1 MYLMELGRESI
12 IFVLLLFLFF
22 KTKIVELKGLFSI
35 VTLIH
40 LYKTLKYFHEYYI
53 NTLKHTYI
61 YSSLFIILLYSLYKL
76 IKNNNK
82 KYFIMCFIG
91 FRIITSRLS
100 NYKEIARINNN
111 MNLLVSL
118 LLFILYKMYHKYK
131 YRDLFLM
138 DLINHSLLFVG
149 I

>member
-53 NTLKHTYI
+53 NTLKHIYI
-61 YSSLFIILLYSLYKL
+61 YSSLFIILSISLYKL
-76 IKNNNK
+76 IKNNNH
-82 KYFIMCFIG
+82 KYFMICFIG

-111 MNLLVSL
+111 SNLVVSL
-118 LLFILYKMYHKYK
+118 LLFISYKFYNKYQYK
-131 YRDLFLM
+131 NLFLM
-138 DLINHSLLFVG
+138 DMINHLLLFVG

>member
-22 KTKIVELKGLFSI
+22 KTKIVEIKGLFSI

-40 LYKTLKYFHEYYI
+40 LYKILKYFHEYYR
-53 NTLKHTYI
+53 NTFKHTYI